1 MDHKILLSKLK
12 QDRIRGMP
20 LDLFQNWL
28 MSQTQFVEINK
39 KESSNVL
46 LLHYGVLQ
54 GSVLGP
60 LLFLM
65 YTNDLNGPVTHSKVH
80 HFVDDT
86 DMSYI
91 SNWKT
96 FEKHKQE
103 GQLWSKTYCEMFKG
117 KQNFI
122 KFT

>member
-20 LDLFQNWL
+20 LELFQNWL

>member
-1 MDHKILLSKLK
+1 
-12 QDRIRGMP
+12 
-20 LDLFQNWL
+20 

-39 KESSNVL
+39 KKSSNVL
-46 LLHYGVLQ
+46 LMHYGVPQ

>member
-20 LDLFQNWL
+20 LFQNWL

-39 KESSNVL
+39 KESSNVF

>member
-12 QDRIRGMP
+12 HDRIRGMP
-20 LDLFQNWL
+20 LELFQNWL

-39 KESSNVL
+39 KKSSNVL
-46 LLHYGVLQ
+46 LMHYGVPQ

-65 YTNDLNGPVTHSKVH
+65 YTNDLYGPVTHSKVH

-91 SNWKT
+91 SN
-96 FEKHKQE
+96 
-103 GQLWSKTYCEMFKG
+103 
-117 KQNFI
+117 
-122 KFT
+122 